1 MMTEH
6 SQFLVPVSPSVPRP
20 FWRRPRFWLVLAVLA
35 LVGWQWRETQMQLAA
50 ARHELA
56 NSIAEGDKRM
66 QETEKK
72 FAKAVAETADLEQ
85 KYRDLAARQE
95 EFQGQADALRQIYQ
109 EASLSREDALLAEIE
124 HNLGFAA
131 QQLQLSGNVQAAI
144 LILADVD
151 NRLARID
158 SPLFLPLRRALAQE
172 LEQLRATPFV
182 DVPGMSLRLEGIVA
196 SIDKLPLAITIPTRA
211 TASTPHV
218 TEDASVASWWRQLLQ
233 ESWQEVK
240 SMVRVQRF
248 DRQEPVLLQPDQALI
263 LRENIKL
270 RLLNA
275 RLALFSRDQWTFR
288 NELNTAR
295 QWLRLYFNTQEKSV
309 ETALEALQQLERA
322 ELIVEFPALND
333 SLIAVQTLKA
343 NREKR

>member
-1 MMTEH
+1 MTEY
-6 SQFLVPVSPSVPRP
+6 SQLPVPVAPSAPRL
-20 FWRRPRFWLVLAVLA
+20 FWRQPRFWLALAVLV

-50 ARHELA
+50 ARQELA
-56 NSIAEGDKRM
+56 RSTAEGEKRI
-66 QETEKK
+66 QETEKR
-72 FAKAVAETADLEQ
+72 FAQAVAETADLEQ
-85 KYRDLAARQE
+85 KYRALAARQE

-109 EASLSREDALLAEIE
+109 EASLNREDAFLTEIE
-124 HNLGFAA
+124 RNLGFAT

-144 LILADVD
+144 LILADLD

-158 SPLFLPLRRALAQE
+158 SPLYLPLRRTLTRE
-172 LEQLRATPFV
+172 LGALRATPFV
-182 DVPGMSLRLEGIVA
+182 DVPGISLRLENIVT
-196 SIDKLPLAITIPTRA
+196 SIDKLPLVVAVPTHA
-211 TASTPHV
+211 AASSPHV
-218 TEDASVASWWRQLLQ
+218 TDDAPAAPWWRQLLQ

-240 SMVRVQRF
+240 DMVRVQRF
-248 DRQEPVLLQPDQALI
+248 DRQEPILLRPDQALI

-288 NELNTAR
+288 NELDAAS
-295 QWLRLYFNTQEKSV
+295 QWLSLYFNTQEKPV
-309 ETALEALQQLERA
+309 EAALKTLK
-322 ELIVEFPALND
+322 ELADAKLLVELPTLND